1 MASRLSKG
9 IVDSM
14 AVLPWFGNGG
24 GLQKGGEKDPCASGK
39 ADVKNKSTDALQERF
54 THTFWCGLVVEFSF
68 GLIRRSSVR
77 APPIRFS

>member
-9 IVDSM
+9 IVGSV

-39 ADVKNKSTDALQERF
+39 ADVKNKSTDPLQERC
-54 THTFWCGLVVEFSF
+54 T
-68 GLIRRSSVR
+68 
-77 APPIRFS
+77 IRFGIVV